1 MYKRQIQHPADDVNS
16 DIITTHFDFNSLHD
30 TILKLDILGHDVP
43 TLYKYMEDLTDTKVT
58 DADMSDEQVYSLF
71 TSPQVLGVT
80 PEQIDCETDTL
91 AIPEM
96 GTPFVRQ
103 MLLDC
108 KPKNFSD
115 LLQISGLS
123 HGTDVWLGNAQDL
136 IKSGTC
142 DISQVI
148 GTRDSI
154 CLLYTSPSPR
164 DTR

>member
-1 MYKRQIQHPADDVNS
+1 MITMCSIFQHPADDVNS

-80 PEQIDCETDTL
+80 PEQIDCETGTL

-108 KPKNFSD
+108 KPKNGWAMRRTS
-115 LLQISGLS
+115 SKAAPATSARLS
-123 HGTDVWLGNAQDL
+123 VPVTASCC
-136 IKSGTC
+136 I
-142 DISQVI
+142 
-148 GTRDSI
+148 
-154 CLLYTSPSPR
+154 
-164 DTR
+164 